1 VSVILSV
8 RRRCRHTAHLN
19 VNLGSARGRGASAA
33 RHEKSAVVFVVFW
46 HVSPVTLVDESCH
59 LWQLGGCSIAAQH
72 HLPVMPATVVIRI
85 HSTSVDALNFLFGS
99 HTRAYYIDVVAR
111 EAQHRQ
117 ENDPTIDHQSQR
129 YRSVGDCVAKFRRV
143 VLDQYKVVARESEC
157 KGQHQASR
165 DQKQHEE
172 PVVAP
177 GDAVAYPRAVV
188 VKHFDAVVTVAAVVA
203 SGRPVDVTRLTVAPP
218 LNCAV
223 FELVVDDSRSPRQAR
238 GFTGNNARITKV
250 ATR

>member
-1 VSVILSV
+1 
-8 RRRCRHTAHLN
+8 
-19 VNLGSARGRGASAA
+19 
-33 RHEKSAVVFVVFW
+33 
-46 HVSPVTLVDESCH
+46 
-59 LWQLGGCSIAAQH
+59 
-72 HLPVMPATVVIRI
+72 MPATVVIRI
-85 HSTSVDALNFLFGS
+85 HSTSVDALNLLFSS
-99 HTRAYYIDVVAR
+99 HTRAYYIDV
-111 EAQHRQ
+111 AQ
-117 ENDPTIDHQSQR
+117 
-129 YRSVGDCVAKFRRV
+129 FRGV
-143 VLDQYKVVARESEC
+143 VLDQYKVVAGKSEC
-157 KGQHQASR
+157 EGEHQASR
-165 DQKQHEE
+165 DQKQHKE

-188 VKHFDAVVTVAAVVA
+188 VKHFDTVVTVAAVMA